1 MTAGPR
7 ASGRLALGSVGNYA
21 PGDALPLDVRQPPGA
36 GHPGP
41 AASTTQEVNGTGL
54 GAHAEACAFRGTR
67 DQTQNT
73 TPEVKFQGLL
83 SLGRGLPLPDGASCP
98 RCWQSRPS
106 AACRL
111 PSRVLW
117 GGLGQ
122 ALLPVHLD
130 QLVQLHGGLGVLHRR
145 VSALANLIAEEGRA
159 RCHKAAVPSPPAPRP
174 HVLLLRG
181 EWATEGARR
190 ALCPVRFKG
199 SSWEIRVLSASTC
212 SVVAVCAMSF
222 HTL

>member
-7 ASGRLALGSVGNYA
+7 ASGRPALGSVGNYA

-36 GHPGP
+36 GHLGP

-98 RCWQSRPS
+98 RCGAGRAVHRPPAASHHQSF
-106 AACRL
+106 
-111 PSRVLW
+111 
-117 GGLGQ
+117 GGVWARRCSQSTSTSLYSSMV
-122 ALLPVHLD
+122 AWASSTDECPLLP
-130 QLVQLHGGLGVLHRR
+130 
-145 VSALANLIAEEGRA
+145 
-159 RCHKAAVPSPPAPRP
+159 
-174 HVLLLRG
+174 
-181 EWATEGARR
+181 T
-190 ALCPVRFKG
+190 
-199 SSWEIRVLSASTC
+199 
-212 SVVAVCAMSF
+212 
-222 HTL
+222 